1 MNTSILAST
10 NNVGLIILFVAL
22 GIVAIALLVVLYIFV
37 FRPNSYKRQIKD
49 LERKYSYLDALLIGQ
64 DTQFIHRLEIV
75 SRTNLLYVDT
85 YNSFLRRFQNIYEI
99 DDKFAISKINQ
110 AKNMVTQKQY
120 KNIKNVINDAKNA
133 VAVLEE
139 NVNTLDKE
147 LYEVIKPEE
156 EARQAILKLKEGYRA
171 VKQTFYAS
179 SNDLEFVLASFNKVF
194 DKLDKYFSDFET
206 HIDSAEYDEANA
218 LLPEIS
224 SVINA
229 LKNVLGVMP
238 NLCILITKILPDK
251 IEELNSKYRV
261 LEASQYPLFHLSFR
275 KRCDDWNYR
284 LSSMKKQLIDL
295 DVSNVAQECDSIED
309 EVDEIN
315 MLLDQEVEDKEF
327 FKNNQEQAY
336 QNVLSLNNSFLK
348 VCSAFPK
355 ICEYYKV
362 DENQESEFESLKES
376 MNKMDA
382 SKRALDTYIHS
393 STPQPYSI
401 LRSKL
406 ENMMNDYE
414 DALTANKE
422 FLSYVDSLK
431 TSSEEA
437 YSMVFDYYYRLKE
450 AEKTLSSMNLP
461 ELAANYKESIDYCYE
476 LLNDIDKEIKI
487 KPINVASINMK
498 VEDLKNSA
506 SLLFDEIDT
515 KYRECQLAESAIV
528 YANRDRNQQSGVNNR
543 LNELEAKFFEG
554 DFENVYHQTS
564 DLFKNTHIDD
574 LNSDN

>member
-10 NNVGLIILFVAL
+10 NQVGLILLFVAL
-22 GIVAIALLVVLYIFV
+22 GIIVVVLFVLLFIFV

-64 DTQFIHRLEIV
+64 DTQYIHRLEIV
-75 SRTNLLYVDT
+75 SRTNLLYVET

-110 AKNMVTQKQY
+110 AKTMVTQKQY
-120 KNIKNVINDAKNA
+120 KNIKNVIDEARKA
-133 VAVLEE
+133 VAVLED
-139 NVNTLDKE
+139 NVNALDKQ

-156 EARQAILKLKEGYRA
+156 EARQAILKLKESYRA

-179 SNDLEFVLASFNKVF
+179 SNDLEFVLSSFNKAF

-218 LLPEIS
+218 LLPQIS
-224 SVINA
+224 AVVNA

-238 NLCILITKILPDK
+238 NLCILINKILPDK
-251 IEELNSKYRV
+251 IEELNDKYRV
-261 LEASQYPLFHLSFR
+261 LETSQYPLFHLSFR
-275 KRCDDWNYR
+275 NRCDDWNYR
-284 LSSMKKQLIDL
+284 LSSLKRQLIDL
-295 DVSNVAQECDSIED
+295 DVSNVSQECDKIQ
-309 EVDEIN
+309 DEIDELTV
-315 MLLDQEVEDKEF
+315 LLDKEVEDKEF
-327 FKNNQEQAY
+327 FKSNQAQAY
-336 QNVLSLNNSFLK
+336 QNVLNLDNSFLK

-355 ICEYYKV
+355 VREYYKV
-362 DENQESEFESLKES
+362 DEDQETKFEELKDS
-376 MNKMDA
+376 MNKMDS
-382 SKRALDTYIHS
+382 SKRILDTYVHS
-393 STPQPYSI
+393 STPQPYSL

-406 ENMMNDYE
+406 EAMMNDYE
-414 DALTANKE
+414 AALDANKG

-437 YSMVFDYYYRLKE
+437 YSMVFDYYYRLRE

-461 ELAANYKESIDYCYE
+461 DFSSQYKEQIDHCYE
-476 LLNDIDKEIKI
+476 LLNDIDKEIKV
-487 KPINVASINMK
+487 KPIDVASINMK
-498 VEDLKNSA
+498 VEDLKSNA

-528 YANRDRNQQSGVNNR
+528 YANRDRNQQTEVNNR
-543 LNELEAKFFEG
+543 LTELESKFFEG
-554 DFENVYHQTS
+554 DFENVYHETS
-564 DLFKNTHIDD
+564 DLFKHTHIEDN
-574 LNSDN
+574 NSDN